1 MYIKRPVLF
10 ICNDPYTKG
19 LKELRAKARVL
30 NFGRIKTDRLFDA
43 LRRICLSEKMV
54 LGNEDLLKVCE
65 LNQNDIRGSL
75 SMLEFIGRNVRE
87 GVSAKDS
94 MRRIVW

>member
-1 MYIKRPVLF
+1 
-10 ICNDPYTKG
+10 
-19 LKELRAKARVL
+19 
-30 NFGRIKTDRLFDA
+30 
-43 LRRICLSEKMV
+43 MV